1 MAIGRND
8 PCPCGS
14 GKKYKKCCGAVMPL
28 KQVSAPARAPGA
40 RQCGTCT
47 ACCDGWVKGTVFGHE
62 MYPGRPCHFRGEGCC
77 AIYERRPTDPCRNFI
92 CGWLQ
97 AGSPFPEEFQ
107 PNRLGV
113 LVIPVR
119 WRDKTAYIL
128 RSAGRDPDEALLGWM
143 REFSLRTDRSFFYE
157 QKGERFG
164 FGPREFQIEML
175 AKLERGER
183 LW

>member
-1 MAIGRND
+1 VPVGRND

-14 GKKYKKCCGAVMPL
+14 GKKYKKCCGAVVPL
-28 KQVSAPARAPGA
+28 KQVPARARADA

-77 AIYERRPTDPCRNFI
+77 TIYERRPVDPCRSFV

-97 AGSPFPEEFQ
+97 EESPFPDEFK
-107 PNRLGV
+107 PERLGV
-113 LVIPVR
+113 LIIPVR
-119 WRDKTAYIL
+119 WRTKTAYIL
-128 RSAGRDPDEALLGWM
+128 RSAGRDPDEALLAWM
-143 REFSLRTDRSFFYE
+143 REFSLKKDRPFFYE
-157 QKGERFG
+157 QAGERFG

>member
-1 MAIGRND
+1 MTVGRND

-14 GKKYKKCCGAVMPL
+14 GKKYKKCCGAVVPL
-28 KQVSAPARAPGA
+28 VPAAVATTAKRH
-40 RQCGTCT
+40 CGSCT

-77 AIYERRPTDPCRNFI
+77 TIYERRPTDPCRNFV

-97 AGSPFPEEFQ
+97 AGSPFPEEFK
-107 PNRLGV
+107 PDRLGV
-113 LVIPVR
+113 LIIPVR
-119 WRDKTAYIL
+119 WREKTAYIL

-143 REFSLRTDRSFFYE
+143 REFSLRTDRPFFYE
-157 QKGERFG
+157 QAGERFG
-164 FGPREFQIEML
+164 FGPREFQVEML